1 MKIATVTLNPAI
13 DQTVKV
19 VNFQPNAVNRS
30 HDMQFDAGGKGV
42 NVASFLADYGCKVA
56 VTGFLGADNPRIFES
71 LFLKKGIADHFIR
84 IPGRTRTNIKIVDEQ
99 SQETTDINMAG
110 EAPSAQALEALLHV
124 IENLAGTS
132 DWFVLAGNLPPRTP
146 NDIYAQIIAKLRQH
160 NKCVAL
166 DTSREALAEGLRAIP
181 TIAKPNIEELQQV
194 VGHALETEQDVREA
208 ATQLLETGIRLVVV
222 SMGARGALFV
232 SKEEAFRAVPPSV
245 TVMSTVGAGDAMVAG
260 LIAGQSQNYSL
271 QDCARLATAFS
282 LGAVTRVGAHLPD
295 SATLNAY
302 FRQVSIQ
309 NLD

>member
-124 IENLAGTS
+124 IENLAG
-132 DWFVLAGNLPPRTP
+132 
-146 NDIYAQIIAKLRQH
+146 
-160 NKCVAL
+160 
-166 DTSREALAEGLRAIP
+166 
-181 TIAKPNIEELQQV
+181 
-194 VGHALETEQDVREA
+194 
-208 ATQLLETGIRLVVV
+208 
-222 SMGARGALFV
+222 
-232 SKEEAFRAVPPSV
+232 
-245 TVMSTVGAGDAMVAG
+245 
-260 LIAGQSQNYSL
+260 
-271 QDCARLATAFS
+271 
-282 LGAVTRVGAHLPD
+282 
-295 SATLNAY
+295 
-302 FRQVSIQ
+302 
-309 NLD
+309 